1 MPNAPQHVR
10 INTQEVR
17 HRHRTAKAILA
28 NLSESTPGLANPLHY
43 LNTAIDDVPTL
54 VVEINRLASELA
66 TTRLNLANLV
76 AAARATLNSHRDDE
90 PDPLYYL
97 RDELTA
103 QGFLPPDEGGR
114 A

>member
-1 MPNAPQHVR
+1 MPHAPQHVR
-10 INTQEVR
+10 INIQEVR
-17 HRHRTAKAILA
+17 HRNRTAKAILA
-28 NLSESTPGLANPLHY
+28 NLSDSTPSFANPLHY

-54 VVEINRLASELA
+54 VMEIKRLTSEVA
-66 TTRLNLANLV
+66 KTRLNLANLV

-103 QGFLPPDEGGR
+103 QGFPPPDEGGR